1 MKKLAG
7 VLAAC
12 IMLGS
17 VGTMTVAAEDKV
29 VVGERLQF
37 AEGSGPVIINERL
50 MLPLRAVSEALDA
63 TVYWFNDDKRI
74 QIVLYDTVISLQI
87 NNKMMGKYT
96 IRNGSATQEE
106 QPIEMDVPAM
116 IQNDRTYVPI
126 RAISEAFSA
135 DVQWDNP
142 NRTAVIIP
150 KVREENKVQVSEV
163 HYQPGGT
170 LCAITGVI
178 GKDASNGQFYLRS
191 MQKSSDGTYDKVY
204 FGIPAKKDANGEVV
218 PYADYIS
225 EYWNEQFGTP
235 DPSGTV
241 VAFTGVKKSADGM
254 DNLVISKTTT
264 GIRSLGYYDTYMN
277 DLGMNY
283 EAFVNEVAGNG
294 DTTSDILN

>member
-12 IMLGS
+12 MMLGS
-17 VGTMTVAAEDKV
+17 LGTISVAAEDKV

-63 TVYWFNDDKRI
+63 TIYWFNDDKRI

-87 NNKMMGKYT
+87 NNKMMGKYV
-96 IRNGSATQEE
+96 IRDGAAVQEE

-135 DVQWDNP
+135 EVQWDNP

-150 KVREENKVQVSEV
+150 KVKDEYRVQVSEV
-163 HYQPGGT
+163 AFQTDGT
-170 LCAITGVI
+170 LCAVTGVI
-178 GKDASNGQFYLRS
+178 AKDAKNEKFYLRS
-191 MQKSSDGTYDKVY
+191 LQRNADGRYDKIY
-204 FGIPAKKDANGEVV
+204 FEVPSKKNEDGDTMS
-218 PYADYIS
+218 YTSYITDY
-225 EYWNEQFGTP
+225 WTEQFGTE

-241 VAFTGVKKSADGM
+241 VAYTGIKKSADGL
-254 DNLVISKTTT
+254 DHLVISKTTT
-264 GIRSLGYYDTYMN
+264 GIRSLGYYDDYMN
-277 DLGMNY
+277 DLGMSF
-283 EAFVNEVAGNG
+283 ETFVNEIPGS
-294 DTTSDILN
+294 DTSSDILN